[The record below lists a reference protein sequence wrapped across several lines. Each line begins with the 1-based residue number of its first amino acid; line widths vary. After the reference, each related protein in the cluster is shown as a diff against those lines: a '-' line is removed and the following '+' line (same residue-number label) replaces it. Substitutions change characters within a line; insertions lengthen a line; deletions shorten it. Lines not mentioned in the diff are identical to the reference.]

1 MFRVILNSKDIDILK
16 KTEAYKFF
24 GLPNSRLDENRLHN
38 LSRKVSSNE
47 FKEQLNDDIKNL
59 ISYLRGF
66 NPIAILSAMAMENL
80 ARIAGTH
87 RSISER
93 RYEHSTAN
101 ILEYLINVISTID
114 DFGDKAEISRETI
127 DFLIESIQTIFF
139 DTIDYYHSF
148 QDNSEENIQT
158 EVLIYNLFVYMDSI
172 YEHHIDLLTL
182 KFFPFNDF
190 LKQEFRFNL
199 NEIFR
204 IIKKIN
210 KDVKSN
216 LFSNISPFIINEMTI
231 PRNFLKLISM
241 EIGKNKE
248 FFCYKGRERWPNNP
262 SRFRVRPIIKYQETY
277 YNFFPQ
283 LLFERIGL
291 ILEEL
296 TKKNYENYY
305 KKYVK
310 NCSVILEDMS
320 LNLIRKLLPDA
331 SIFGN
336 LFYIIN
342 EKGKQMRFE
351 TDGIVTYDNNLLI
364 IEAKSNLFSFDA
376 RMGYFDRIKKNTR
389 NIIDKAYNQAVRTKK
404 YFFSKDIAEFRKK
417 NGESVIIQNTKK
429 YENVF
434 LINTTLEK
442 LGPLA
447 TRLNSVKMMNYLKGK
462 EFPWSVFI
470 NDLRII
476 SDLIDMPSS
485 FLLYLKRRINAN
497 NHPYFLAKDEIDYLQ
512 FFLDN
517 GLYLDQQDWI
527 KNSRII
533 PHFSNVLIND
543 YYSHLRASKNKIEK
557 PRFKI
562 SQHLKRIIKRLEKTK
577 KYKFS
582 VITTHILGL
591 PKFVH
596 QEIIKGVYRTINLGR
611 KDKLEHSFTYVGL
624 DEKWDATGMIFYIHS
639 SRNEEDTLNAKEY
652 LLLKKYQSRKD
663 VWFLIYI
670 DLIFPNDFKVDFE
683 IYDHPWKYDLILEK
697 KIEKMEKQGLLK
709 PIGYV
714 KRPKRNDPCHCGSG
728 KKYKK
733 CHGSLS
739 KQ

>member
-1 MFRVILNSKDIDILK
+1 MFRIILNPKDTDILK
-16 KTEAYKFF
+16 KSEAYKFF
-24 GLPNSRLDENRLHN
+24 GLPKSRLDEKRLHN
-38 LSRKVSSNE
+38 LPRRVTSKE
-47 FKEQLNDDIKNL
+47 FEEQLNNDIKKL
-59 ISYLRGF
+59 ILYLKGF

-80 ARIAGTH
+80 ARILERHSTN
-87 RSISER
+87 SER
-93 RYEHSTAN
+93 KYECSIAN
-101 ILEYLINVISTID
+101 ILEYLINVISTMD
-114 DFGDKAEISRETI
+114 DFGDNEEISRETI

-139 DTIDYYHSF
+139 DIIDYYQSF

-158 EVLIYNLFVYMDSI
+158 EVLIYNLFVFMDSI
-172 YEHHIDLLTL
+172 YEHHINLLEL
-182 KFFPFNDF
+182 KFLPFNDF
-190 LKQEFRFNL
+190 LKQKFGFNL
-199 NEIFR
+199 DEIFR
-204 IIKKIN
+204 IIKIIN
-210 KDVKSN
+210 KIVKSN
-216 LFSNISPFIINEMTI
+216 LFSNNNPFIINETTI
-231 PRNFLKLISM
+231 PRNFLNLISM

-248 FFCYKGRERWPNNP
+248 FLRYKGRERWANNP
-262 SRFRVRPIIKYQETY
+262 SRFRVRPIIKYQKKY

-291 ILEEL
+291 ILEEFI
-296 TKKNYENYY
+296 KKNYENYY
-305 KKYVK
+305 KKYLK
-310 NCSVILEDMS
+310 NCSAILEEMS

-331 SIFGN
+331 EIFGN
-336 LFYIIN
+336 LFYTIN
-342 EKGKQMRFE
+342 EKGKQVRFE
-351 TDGIVTYDNNLLI
+351 TDGIVTYDNNLII
-364 IEAKSNLFSFDA
+364 IEAKANLFSFDA

-404 YFFSKDIAEFRKK
+404 YFFSKNIAEFRKK
-417 NGESVIIQNTKK
+417 NGEKIIFQNTKR

-447 TRLNSVKMMNYLKGK
+447 TRLNSVKMMNFLKGK

-476 SDLIDMPSS
+476 SDLVEMPST

-497 NHPYFLAKDEIDYLQ
+497 NHPYFLATDEIDYLQ

-517 GLYLDQQDWI
+517 GLYLEEQEWME
-527 KNSRII
+527 NFRII

-543 YYSHLRASKNKIEK
+543 YYFHLRVSKKNSEK

-562 SQHLKRIIKRLEKTK
+562 SQHLKRIINKLQESK

-582 VITTHILGL
+582 MITTHILGL
-591 PKFVH
+591 PKFVQ
-596 QEIIKGVYRTINLGR
+596 QEIIKGVYKAINLGR
-611 KDKLEHSFTYVGL
+611 KDKSEHSFTYVGL
-624 DEKWDATGMIFYIHS
+624 DEKWDAIGMIFYIHS

-652 LLLKKYQSRKD
+652 LFLKKYQSRKK
-663 VWFLIYI
+663 VWFLIFI
-670 DLIFPNDFKVDFE
+670 DLIFSDDFKVNFE

-697 KIEKMEKQGLLK
+697 KIKRMEKQELLK

-733 CHGSLS
+733 CHGRLS
-739 KQ
+739 MQ

>member
-1 MFRVILNSKDIDILK
+1 F
-16 KTEAYKFF
+16 
-24 GLPNSRLDENRLHN
+24 
-38 LSRKVSSNE
+38 
-47 FKEQLNDDIKNL
+47 
-59 ISYLRGF
+59 
-66 NPIAILSAMAMENL
+66 
-80 ARIAGTH
+80 
-87 RSISER
+87 
-93 RYEHSTAN
+93 EHSIAN

-114 DFGDKAEISRETI
+114 DFGDKTEISRETI

-139 DTIDYYHSF
+139 DTIDYYNSF

-158 EVLIYNLFVYMDSI
+158 EVLIHNLFVYMDSI
-172 YEHHIDLLTL
+172 YEHHIYLLKL
-182 KFFPFNDF
+182 KFLPFNDF
-190 LKQEFRFNL
+190 LKQELGFNL

-231 PRNFLKLISM
+231 PINFLKLISM

-291 ILEEL
+291 VLEEL
-296 TKKNYENYY
+296 IKKNYENYY

-331 SIFGN
+331 AIFGN

-351 TDGIVTYDNNLLI
+351 TDGIVIYDNNLLI

-376 RMGYFDRIKKNTR
+376 RMGFFDRIKKNTR
-389 NIIDKAYNQAVRTKK
+389 DIIDKAYNQAVRTKK
-404 YFFSKDIAEFRKK
+404 YFFSKDIAEFREK

-447 TRLNSVKMMNYLKGK
+447 TRLNSAKMMNYLKGK

-476 SDLIDMPSS
+476 SDLIEMPSS
-485 FLLYLKRRINAN
+485 FLLYLKRRIKN
-497 NHPYFLAKDEIDYLQ
+497 
-512 FFLDN
+512 
-517 GLYLDQQDWI
+517 I
-527 KNSRII
+527 KN
-533 PHFSNVLIND
+533 IN
-543 YYSHLRASKNKIEK
+543 
-557 PRFKI
+557 
-562 SQHLKRIIKRLEKTK
+562 
-577 KYKFS
+577 
-582 VITTHILGL
+582 
-591 PKFVH
+591 
-596 QEIIKGVYRTINLGR
+596 
-611 KDKLEHSFTYVGL
+611 
-624 DEKWDATGMIFYIHS
+624 
-639 SRNEEDTLNAKEY
+639 KE
-652 LLLKKYQSRKD
+652 LSER
-663 VWFLIYI
+663 
-670 DLIFPNDFKVDFE
+670 
-683 IYDHPWKYDLILEK
+683 
-697 KIEKMEKQGLLK
+697 QG
-709 PIGYV
+709 
-714 KRPKRNDPCHCGSG
+714 
-728 KKYKK
+728 
-733 CHGSLS
+733 
-739 KQ
+739 